1 MSNVPKLRFKEFS
14 GEWEE
19 KSLKDLTKINQ
30 GLQIPIADRFTEQ
43 VENSYFYITNEFL
56 KETSSNKYFIKNPP
70 ESVLCTE
77 SDVLMTRTG
86 NTGQVVTNVNGAFHN
101 NFFKIKY
108 SDDLNKNFLVEFLRL
123 VDTQNMIMRYAG
135 TSTIPDLNHGDFYKL
150 KLNLPSK
157 QEQEKIASF
166 LTSVD
171 SKIEQLT
178 KKEELLSSYK
188 KGVMQKIFS
197 GEIRFKADDGSEFCE
212 WEEKNVGQCINHIGG
227 TALEKYVSNEAKYNF
242 ISIGNY
248 STTGKYIDNGQRVEL
263 NEKTRVKL
271 LEKDDLV
278 MVLNDKTSSG
288 DIIGST
294 IHIDENDKYI
304 YNQRSERIICK
315 DNILPLYFW
324 HYFNSQMFRRKV
336 FSLAQ
341 GGTQIY
347 INFSSVKS
355 IETIIPCLEEQTK
368 IANFLSSIDDKIEQV
383 QKQLNSTKEFKK
395 ALLQQ
400 MFV

>member
-14 GEWEE
+14 EEWEE

-30 GLQIPIADRFTEQ
+30 GLQIQISDRFTEQ

-108 SDDLNKNFLVEFLRL
+108 SDDLNKDFLVEFLRL
-123 VDTQNMIMRYAG
+123 RDTQNMILRYAG
-135 TSTIPDLNHGDFYKL
+135 TSTIPDLNHGDFYRL
-150 KLNLPSK
+150 KINLPSK

-171 SKIEQLT
+171 TKIEQLT
-178 KKEELLSSYK
+178 KKEELLKQYK
-188 KGVMQKIFS
+188 KGVMQQIFS
-197 GEIRFKADDGSEFCE
+197 QEIRFQANDGSEFE
-212 WEEKNVGQCINHIGG
+212 DWYEKKLGDI
-227 TALEKYVSNEAKYNF
+227 L
-242 ISIGNY
+242 ISSRLGGNY
-248 STTGKYIDNGQRVEL
+248 ANSEKENSTPLIKMGNLDRGKILLNKIEYIEQ
-263 NEKTRVKL
+263 NETIDDKDLIQYGDLFFNTRNTL
-271 LEKDDLV
+271 DLV
-278 MVLNDKTSSG
+278 GKVAAWRNELPIAYYNSNLMLMKFENNFFMNYRLNSFDGIKALRRIATGTTSVAA
-288 DIIGST
+288 
-294 IHIDENDKYI
+294 I
-304 YNQRSERIICK
+304 YTK
-315 DNILPLYFW
+315 DLL
-324 HYFNSQMFRRKV
+324 KV
-336 FSLAQ
+336 TL
-341 GGTQIY
+341 
-347 INFSSVKS
+347 S
-355 IETIIPCLEEQTK
+355 IPSLEEQTK
-368 IANFLSSIDDKIEQV
+368 IANFISSIDSKIEQV
-383 QKQLNSTKEFKK
+383 SAQLDSTKEFKK